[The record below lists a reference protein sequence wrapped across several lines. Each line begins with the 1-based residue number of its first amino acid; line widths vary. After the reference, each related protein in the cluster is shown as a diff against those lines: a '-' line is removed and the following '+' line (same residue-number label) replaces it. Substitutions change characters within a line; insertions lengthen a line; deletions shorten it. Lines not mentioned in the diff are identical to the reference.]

1 MESGAK
7 RTGAEGLS
15 PGAREAVRRV
25 REALGKDERE
35 NTAPLIRHI
44 IAHVAP
50 NLLRTGEDELKVS
63 KIARKV
69 VAVGDGVC
77 IKLTDFT
84 TELDLLTRL
93 YEADPAHT
101 VRPLFAVLGPNFTMA
116 GYAMERMQTTVHKL
130 ASKLD
135 RKAMGALVPE
145 IDRQSLEAV
154 TSYRMR
160 GLEHGDIDADNAG
173 INIGKD
179 GSVSLKY
186 MDPLYCG
193 QNWLSQIPEVMFE
206 RDMSMRNRMMGELRA
221 ALE

>member
-1 MESGAK
+1 
-7 RTGAEGLS
+7 
-15 PGAREAVRRV
+15 
-25 REALGKDERE
+25 
-35 NTAPLIRHI
+35 
-44 IAHVAP
+44 
-50 NLLRTGEDELKVS
+50 
-63 KIARKV
+63 KV

-101 VRPLFAVLGPNFTMA
+101 VRPLFAVLGPNLKMA
-116 GYAMERMQTTVHKL
+116 GYAMERMQTTVHEL
-130 ASKLD
+130 ASGPDKNAV
-135 RKAMGALVPE
+135 RALVPE

-154 TSYRMR
+154 SSYGRS
-160 GLEHGDIDADNAG
+160 GLEHGDISADNAG

-193 QNWLSQIPEVMFE
+193 QNWLSQIPEVMFD
-206 RDMSMRNRMMGELRA
+206 RDMSMRNRMMSELRA
-221 ALE
+221 ALA